1 MSRKYPVKNRSY
13 PIQAAPPVPQIPPQ
27 IETYPPIQRSST
39 ILRWSYRR
47 FEQKYDKRQH
57 VRSSF
62 GYLFYAL
69 GILIPLCLLV
79 PFVLYLLMGV
89 VTIASAVVSILLQVL
104 YSVFLVGVLLAC
116 AYIAILI
123 MKR

>member
-13 PIQAAPPVPQIPPQ
+13 PLQAALPVPQIPPQ

-47 FEQKYDKRQH
+47 FEQKYDRRQH
-57 VRSSF
+57 GSSF
-62 GYLFYAL
+62 GFLFYAL
-69 GILIPLCLLV
+69 GILIPPACLCRSCCN
-79 PFVLYLLMGV
+79 LLMGV
-89 VTIASAVVSILLQVL
+89 VTIASAVVSLLLQVL
-104 YSVFLVGVLLAC
+104 YSVFLVGVLIGC
-116 AYIAILI
+116 AYIAILV